1 MMRGYEEEHEEKT
14 EGASEEKPSVSE
26 GEFEPVKVYLRE
38 MANKALLTKEGEVE
52 VAKKI
57 EAGRKKLV
65 GEVFLLPF
73 TMEKFVAMGREIERG
88 AAPIAD
94 ILQNGEDIP
103 PEEVNAERE
112 RVYSVALQMEKAF
125 AMLRK
130 YEDKIRSGAAGKP
143 TLRRLEQTRKQLV
156 DLISG
161 LSLREEV
168 VVIFS
173 EEIKKHLREAQELSR
188 KLDRAKKELKS
199 HRIHAD
205 RLKAPPRG
213 GKPPEAIKLC
223 EDYLE
228 WKKTLGDIASLLD
241 VPAGEIPEVLGRIS
255 REEENLL
262 EAKRELTEANLRL
275 VISIAKRH
283 MGKGMSLPDLI
294 QEGNIG
300 LMRAVDK
307 FEYSRGYKFSTYA
320 TWWIRQAITRALAD
334 QSRTIRIPVH
344 MVETINRLV
353 RTTRE
358 MVQQLGHEP
367 SPEELAEKLRMP
379 LDKVKA
385 IQRISKEPISLE
397 TPVGEEEDSFLGD
410 FIEDKSTASPLE
422 AAIDDDLKYQVDRA
436 LLTLSPK
443 EQRILRSR
451 FGIGTDMPHT
461 LEEIG
466 QEFAVTRER
475 IRQIEVKALRKLKH
489 PSRGRWLKGFLEK
502 L

>member
-1 MMRGYEEEHEEKT
+1 MMRGYEDEHEEKI
-14 EGASEEKPSVSE
+14 EGAPEEKPSVSE

-38 MANKALLTKEGEVE
+38 MANKTLLTKEGEVA
-52 VAKKI
+52 VARKI

-65 GEVFLLPF
+65 EEVFLLPY
-73 TMEKFVAMGREIERG
+73 TMEKFVALGREVERG

-94 ILQNGEDIP
+94 ILQNGEDIL

-112 RVYSVALQMEKAF
+112 SFYAVTLDMEKAF
-125 AMLRK
+125 ASLRK
-130 YEDKIRSGAAGKP
+130 YEDKIRSGSAGKP
-143 TLRRLEQTRKQLV
+143 TLRRFGETREHMV
-156 DLISG
+156 GLISG

-168 VVIFS
+168 VTAFS
-173 EEIKKHLREAQELSR
+173 GEIKKHLLEARELAS
-188 KLDRAKKELKS
+188 KLKEANKELKA
-199 HRIHAD
+199 HRIRVD
-205 RLKAPPRG
+205 RLKAPPG
-213 GKPPEAIKLC
+213 GKKPPGVIKLC
-223 EDYLE
+223 EDYLA
-228 WKKTLGDIASLLD
+228 WKGGLECVSALLG
-241 VPAGEIPEVLGRIS
+241 VPAEEMTGVLGRIL
-255 REEENLL
+255 REEESLL

-358 MVQQLGHEP
+358 IVQQLGHEP
-367 SPEELAEKLRMP
+367 SPEELAERLRMP

-397 TPVGEEEDSFLGD
+397 TPVGEEEDSSLGD
-410 FIEDKSTASPLE
+410 FIEDRTTASPLDS
-422 AAIDDDLKYQVDRA
+422 AIQDDLKFQVNRA

-443 EQRILRSR
+443 EERILRSR

-489 PSRGRWLKGFLEK
+489 PSRSRWLKGFLERH
-502 L
+502 